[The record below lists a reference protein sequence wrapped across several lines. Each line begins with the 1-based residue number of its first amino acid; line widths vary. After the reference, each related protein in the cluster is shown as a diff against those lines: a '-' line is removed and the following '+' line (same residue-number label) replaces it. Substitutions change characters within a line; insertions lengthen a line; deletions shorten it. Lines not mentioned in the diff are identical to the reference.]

1 MFEIIKS
8 GGWLMAPLVLCSV
21 AVVAIVAERLWTLQ
35 TRRVA
40 PEHLAA
46 QVWNWLKSGELDE
59 ERLQAL
65 RAGSPL
71 GRILAAG
78 LEQRRAPREVMN
90 EAIEDTGRHVVHELD
105 RYLITLGTVATIS
118 PLLGLLGTVLGII
131 HVFAAI
137 STAGLGNPAALASGI
152 SQALITTVAGLT
164 VAIPAYILYRYLR
177 GRVDELV
184 DRMEQETARLM
195 NAVRGAETGLDA
207 EAAAEPPVAAI
218 ARAAKPRKARA

>member
-1 MFEIIKS
+1 MV
-8 GGWLMAPLVLCSV
+8 PLILCSV

-35 TRRVA
+35 ARRVA

-46 QVWNWLKSGELDE
+46 QVWNWLKNGELDD

-137 STAGLGNPAALASGI
+137 STAGLGNPSVLAGGI

-184 DRMEQETARLM
+184 DRMELETTRLM
-195 NAVRGAETGLDA
+195 NAVRGAQTSLDA
-207 EAAAEPPVAAI
+207 EPLPAAPAAPSPQ
-218 ARAAKPRKARA
+218 AAHVVKRKARA